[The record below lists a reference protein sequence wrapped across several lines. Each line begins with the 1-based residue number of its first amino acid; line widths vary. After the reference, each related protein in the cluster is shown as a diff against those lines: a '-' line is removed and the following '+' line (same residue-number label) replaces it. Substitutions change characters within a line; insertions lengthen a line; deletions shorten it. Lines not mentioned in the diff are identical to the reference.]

1 MNTMNEE
8 TGVEALIEQAKAGSQ
23 DALAAIIRQIQ
34 DRVYNLALRMLL
46 EPADAEDA
54 TQEILLRVITHLS
67 EFRQES
73 TFTTWVYRIAT
84 NYLLTT
90 RKRRAEQGHLT
101 FQRLGTYLDESL
113 AMGASAIPEGYEQR
127 VLVEE
132 IGLSCTL
139 GMLICL
145 DRVSRITYILGE
157 IFEVRSEEGAAIME
171 TTPAAFRKRLSR
183 ARAEI
188 RAFVRQQCGIVNPA
202 HPCRCSKHVGNKIRA
217 GLLNPEKLQY
227 ATVLRATPFDE
238 TVSAYAKEVKELDRA
253 AALFRVHPS
262 YSAPESVVEGIKQL
276 LHSGH
281 FGLFT

>member
-1 MNTMNEE
+1 MSIMSEE
-8 TGVEALIEQAKAGSQ
+8 TSVEALIEQAKAGSQ
-23 DALAAIIRQIQ
+23 DALEVIIRQIQ

-54 TQEILLRVITHLS
+54 TQEILIKVVTHLS

-73 TFTTWVYRIAT
+73 AFATWVYRIAT

-90 RKRRAEQGHLT
+90 RKRRAEQGQLT
-101 FQRLGTYLDESL
+101 FQRLGRYLDDSL
-113 AMGASAIPEGYEQR
+113 AMGASAIPEGYER
-127 VLVEE
+127 RLLVEE

-157 IFEVRSEEGAAIME
+157 IFEVSSEEGAAIMK

-188 RAFVRQQCGIVNPA
+188 RAFVQQQCGIANPTN
-202 HPCRCSKHVGNKIRA
+202 PCRCSKHVGNKIRA
-217 GLLNPEKLQY
+217 GLLKPDRLQY
-227 ATVLRATPFDE
+227 ATASQATQFDGAIYE
-238 TVSAYAKEVKELDRA
+238 YAQEVQELDRA
-253 AALFRVHPS
+253 AALFHLHPS
-262 YSAPESVVEGIKQL
+262 YAAPEIVVEGIKRL
-276 LHSGH
+276 LHSGR
-281 FGLFT
+281 FSMFT